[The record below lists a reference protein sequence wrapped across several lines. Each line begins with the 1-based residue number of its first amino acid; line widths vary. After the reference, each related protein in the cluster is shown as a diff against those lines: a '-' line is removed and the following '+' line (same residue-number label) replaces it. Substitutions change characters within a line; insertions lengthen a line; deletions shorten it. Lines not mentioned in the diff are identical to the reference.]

1 MIKKMLRRW
10 LLDEGKP
17 SPEPVI
23 EVPEVEMVD
32 EAAEHERLMDSDE
45 PYCKVVGEG
54 VVDGQLKLELDW
66 NSAFIDFLLE
76 NGFTGKTDEEIV
88 AKWMLMVH
96 RELDES
102 SKEADQK

>member
-1 MIKKMLRRW
+1 MIKKMLRKW
-10 LLDEGKP
+10 LLDEAKA

-23 EVPEVEMVD
+23 EVPVE
-32 EAAEHERLMDSDE
+32 HNPNE
-45 PYCKVVGEG
+45 PYCHVVGEG

-66 NSAFIDFLLE
+66 NDAFIDFLLE

-102 SKEADQK
+102 SKQADQK